1 MNKHVRVHMELNKVF
16 YGGKIIS
23 FTLCPFNPQRTSWMD
38 PKTAMDGKK
47 KIISFTLC
55 PFNPRRTSW
64 MDPKTA
70 MDGKK
75 KHYKLRAL
83 PV

>member
-47 KIISFTLC
+47 K
-55 PFNPRRTSW
+55 
-64 MDPKTA
+64 
-70 MDGKK
+70 
-75 KHYKLRAL
+75 HYKLRAL

>member
-1 MNKHVRVHMELNKVF
+1 
-16 YGGKIIS
+16 
-23 FTLCPFNPQRTSWMD
+23 MD